1 MVTSVDREWVLL
13 TYRLP
18 REPSAPRLALWRAVR
33 RLGALQLGDGLVAL
47 PHSAR
52 NLEHL
57 QWLAAD
63 IAERGGTA
71 TVWHARA
78 DSRRDHE
85 AHVGMMQAAV
95 DEEYR
100 VVLAEADLASAGG
113 MSGTERQRTVRRL
126 RGRLRRIG
134 LRDHHDAP
142 TGPRARTAVDDLARA
157 AEAAPA

>member
-1 MVTSVDREWVLL
+1 VTQEWVFL

-47 PHSAR
+47 PHSTR

-63 IAERGGTA
+63 IAEHDGTA

-78 DSRRDHE
+78 DSRREHD
-85 AHVGMMQAAV
+85 AHVVTMREAV
-95 DEEYR
+95 DEEFR
-100 VVLAEADLASAGG
+100 AVLDQAEAMKTAGG
-113 MSGTERQRTVRRL
+113 DLTERRRIVRRL
-126 RGRLRRIG
+126 RADLRRIG
-134 LRDHHDAP
+134 LRDHFDAAG
-142 TGPRARTAVDDLARA
+142 GPSARA
-157 AEAAPA
+157 AVDRLARSVEGIPV